1 MRDASAHELM
11 LLSALQDCRLQLDA
25 LHGDAS
31 RGVALQ
37 RDLEASLRREE
48 ALRAEVV
55 QERERAEAV
64 RLVLYALAASIGRF
78 GLRRR
83 LFLSRIARLGR
94 ETPDSGPQSVRHT
107 VLLAEARRV
116 LGAPPSPNAA
126 SGR

>member
-25 LHGDAS
+25 LNGDAS

-116 LGAPPSPNAA
+116 LGAPPPPDAA
-126 SGR
+126 PGR